1 MSYIE
6 ETRKAAKEHVFR
18 DFIPT
23 TESFGSIQIVDWR
36 NKNGSKEGAI
46 RFLFDNAEK
55 YLHISGD
62 YGSAILDLHS
72 FSEVSLKTVGILT
85 DIGYL
90 IGKIKCSTDLYI
102 YDEEL
107 ARKDVEE
114 RLLSEQFAGKLS
126 DEEISERKDFIS
138 ELMEDFTIS
147 GIQLGHSEKQIL
159 SEYDHMYW
167 EWIYDA
173 GKKIAGRVIYW
184 FTALNMMYDLY
195 YKEEK

>member
-62 YGSAILDLHS
+62 YGSAILDLYS

-102 YDEEL
+102 YDEDI
-107 ARKDVEE
+107 ARKDIEE
-114 RLLSEQFAGKLS
+114 RLLSEQFAGELS

-138 ELMEDFTIS
+138 GLMEDFTVD
-147 GIQLGHSEKQIL
+147 GIELGHSEKQAL
-159 SEYDHMYW
+159 SEYDRMYW
-167 EWIYDA
+167 KWIYDA
-173 GKKIAGRVIYW
+173 GKKVAGRVVYW
-184 FTALNMMYDLY
+184 STALNMMYDLY
-195 YKEEK
+195 YKKEK